1 EQVLCCVRMTRPL
14 EEWVC
19 GPPHRREARFVGQLH
34 LVEPVLKELVLVV
47 RGPRPRQRKFVEQG
61 NLHLLPPWK
70 IERSCWLV
78 SDVPAM
84 CLGATYPNV
93 MAGPMV
99 APAPA

>member
-1 EQVLCCVRMTRPL
+1 FRRSGMAVLL
-14 EEWVC
+14 EEVVF
-19 GPPHRREARFVGQLH
+19 GQPDRRETRLIRCLH
-34 LVEPVLKELVLVV
+34 LVEPLLEELVLVV
-47 RGPRPRQRKFVEQG
+47 RRPRPRQRKFVEQG

-70 IERSCWLV
+70 IERSCWLI